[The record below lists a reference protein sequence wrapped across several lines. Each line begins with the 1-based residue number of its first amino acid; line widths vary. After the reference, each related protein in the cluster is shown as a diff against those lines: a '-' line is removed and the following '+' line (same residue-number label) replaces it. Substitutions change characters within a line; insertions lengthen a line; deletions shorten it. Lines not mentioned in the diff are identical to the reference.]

1 MVKGLCNA
9 RKIMYNLCMM
19 SLLFMIQSAFPMDD
33 KEIELIQYAQRGDS
47 PALEALLLKYE
58 KVVYNVAYRFMGC
71 EADAYDMAQDALI
84 KIYKNIRAFRLE
96 SSFSSWVYRVT
107 VNACLDGLRKRKKAP
122 LSLDNTLESGVVLED
137 RLAVSPEAH
146 ALSIE
151 IKEDIQRAI
160 NTLSPDYRITV
171 VLRDIQGLSYEEIA
185 DTLSISI
192 GTVKSRL
199 NRGRQR
205 LKELLI
211 EK

>member
-1 MVKGLCNA
+1 MAKGLCNA

-33 KEIELIQYAQRGDS
+33 REIELIQNAQRGES

-71 EADAYDMAQDALI
+71 EADAYDMSQDALI

-137 RLAVSPEAH
+137 RMAVSPEAH
-146 ALSIE
+146 ALNIE
-151 IKEDIQRAI
+151 IKEDIQKAI
-160 NTLSPDYRITV
+160 NTLTPDYRITV

-185 DTLSISI
+185 DTLNISI

-205 LKELLI
+205 LKDLLI
-211 EK
+211 ER